1 MFHLFTHNDLDGV
14 GCGIL
19 AKIAFEDK
27 AIVRY
32 NSISSLDHQLAQYLE
47 KTYNPQNQD
56 SLFVTDLS
64 TSDEI
69 ANKINEIAK
78 QGAKVRL
85 IDHHK
90 SALHFNDF
98 AWGMVKVEYEN
109 GKLTSATSLFYDYL
123 KEHQLINS
131 STVIDEFVELVRQ
144 YDTWE
149 WDLINNQQA
158 KRLNDL
164 FFLLSIDEFEEKMVR
179 RLQEQ
184 EQEHFEFD
192 EFEQK
197 LLEMEENKIERY
209 IRRKKRELIQTF
221 IDEYCVGI
229 VHAESYHS
237 ELGNELGKENP
248 HLDYIAIL
256 NMGGKKV
263 SYRTIHD
270 HVDVSQIAGQFGGGG
285 HAKASGSS
293 MSKQAYSLFVENIF
307 PLEPIRLDANKNK
320 FNVKDSKRG
329 VLYDNREGKKFFVFQ
344 NENGIWKVE
353 VAGNKT
359 EDQFDSFE
367 EAEYE
372 LKRNYAASLVRD
384 EIFIDYLLDNKHQH

>member
-19 AKIAFEDK
+19 AKIAFQEQVF
-27 AIVRY
+27 VRY

-69 ANKINEIAK
+69 AVRLNEIAN

-98 AWGMVKVEYEN
+98 TWGMVKVEYEN

-123 KEHQLINS
+123 KQHQLINA

-149 WDLINNQQA
+149 WDLNNNHQA

-184 EQEHFEFD
+184 EHFEFD
-192 EFEQK
+192 EFEQR

-329 VLYDNREGKKFFVFQ
+329 VLYDNREGKKFFIFQ
-344 NENGIWKVE
+344 NENGIWEVE
-353 VAGNKT
+353 VGGNKT

-372 LKRNYAASLVRD
+372 LKRNYAAALVRD
-384 EIFIDYLLDNKHQH
+384 EIFIDYLLDIKHQH

>member
-19 AKIAFEDK
+19 AKIAFEEK

-64 TSDEI
+64 TSEEI
-69 ANKINEIAK
+69 SNKINEIAN

-98 AWGMVKVEYEN
+98 VWGMVKVEYEN

-123 KEHQLINS
+123 KQHQLINA

-149 WDLINNQQA
+149 WDLNNNQQA

-164 FFLLSIDEFEEKMVR
+164 FFLLSIDEFEEKMVK
-179 RLQEQ
+179 RLQ

-197 LLEMEENKIERY
+197 LLEMEENKIGRY

-293 MSKQAYSLFVENIF
+293 MSKQAYSLYVENIF

-344 NENGIWKVE
+344 NENGIWEVE
-353 VAGNKT
+353 VGGNKT

-384 EIFIDYLLDNKHQH
+384 EIFIDYLLDIKHQH